1 MLCCEMWTHARS
13 AVRLARAGPLFMA
26 TAPFFWCPSSVA
38 GTGGKRRSRYRQ
50 EMRVLRRRAVHSS
63 YGSLHCEQTDDT
75 RRHMAEECAVY
86 SALQRHGCCRELT
99 HCRFDRDVQTGKVRL
114 RGPCRVCLCRVVP
127 AKIMAASASDL
138 LRVRAKVSTI
148 QRTTAIRLL
157 GSCIPNDVLAR
168 MIHSCC
174 PLTPTR
180 SQRSSS
186 IVRTRRSLGKGDAR
200 VSTICDSHLLVQCAK
215 WHQHFM
221 ARQSGHP
228 VQKE

>member
-1 MLCCEMWTHARS
+1 
-13 AVRLARAGPLFMA
+13 
-26 TAPFFWCPSSVA
+26 
-38 GTGGKRRSRYRQ
+38 
-50 EMRVLRRRAVHSS
+50 MRVLRRRAVHSS

-86 SALQRHGCCRELT
+86 SAPQRHGCCRALT

-157 GSCIPNDVLAR
+157 GSCIPNAVLAR
-168 MIHSCC
+168 MIHTCC
-174 PLTPTR
+174 HLTPTR

-228 VQKE
+228 VQEELGSATSVLCLESPARPRPGQPTRLALRGPRSA